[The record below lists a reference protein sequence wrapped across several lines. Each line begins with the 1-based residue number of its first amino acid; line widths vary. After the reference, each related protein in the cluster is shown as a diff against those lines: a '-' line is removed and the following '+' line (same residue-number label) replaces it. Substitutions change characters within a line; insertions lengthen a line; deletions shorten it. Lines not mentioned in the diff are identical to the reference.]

1 MSRLT
6 SKEKTNANIEQSDHN
21 SERILENKND
31 KKTKSSLVKHKSI
44 YLMMAPYFI
53 LFFSFT
59 VFPVMFAIVMSF
71 ANFNV
76 LQAPVL
82 VGLNNYKDLLLN
94 DPLFLQS
101 LQNTLILALI
111 IGPIGYILSF
121 LMAWVLNEFP
131 RGVRVFFTV
140 VLYAPSLAGTA
151 TSIFTLLFSSDST
164 GYLNALLLN
173 WGIISEPILW
183 LQDPQWMLTII
194 IFVNLWQSFGIGFLS
209 FIAGLQ
215 GIDKSLLEAG
225 EIDGVRNRWQELWYI
240 VLPSMRPQ
248 LMFGAVM
255 SISGSFA
262 ITGSALTGFPSTGY
276 ATHTLIDHI
285 QDYGLIRFELGY
297 ASAITVV
304 LFFLTVFF
312 NLLIQKFI
320 ARVGE

>member
-1 MSRLT
+1 M
-6 SKEKTNANIEQSDHN
+6 
-21 SERILENKND
+21 
-31 KKTKSSLVKHKSI
+31 
-44 YLMMAPYFI
+44 
-53 LFFSFT
+53 
-59 VFPVMFAIVMSF
+59 
-71 ANFNV
+71 
-76 LQAPVL
+76 
-82 VGLNNYKDLLLN
+82 
-94 DPLFLQS
+94 
-101 LQNTLILALI
+101 
-111 IGPIGYILSF
+111 
-121 LMAWVLNEFP
+121 
-131 RGVRVFFTV
+131 
-140 VLYAPSLAGTA
+140 
-151 TSIFTLLFSSDST
+151 LFSSDST